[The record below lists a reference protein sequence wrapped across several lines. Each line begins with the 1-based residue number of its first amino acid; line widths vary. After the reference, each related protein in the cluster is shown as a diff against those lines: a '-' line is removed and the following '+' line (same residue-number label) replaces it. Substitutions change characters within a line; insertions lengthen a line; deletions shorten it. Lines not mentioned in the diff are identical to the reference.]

1 VVTAAAVYADNLNDM
16 TTLVDHIRTA
26 IASPRGGRQV
36 CLACGRRVSGSEQP
50 LRLRGGAVVHRACG
64 TYDVTRRLER

>member
-1 VVTAAAVYADNLNDM
+1 VVTEQAVSADNLGGM
-16 TTLVDHIRTA
+16 SHLVDNIRTA

-36 CLACGRRVSGSEQP
+36 CLACGRRISASDQP

-64 TYDVTRRLER
+64 TYDVSRRLER